1 MAIEIKKVVRVFKY
15 NSVTLPDPGE
25 TLSPDQVRDL
35 YSASYPELANA
46 VVEGPETKGNEMT
59 YKFVKAVGTKG

>member
-1 MAIEIKKVVRVFKY
+1 MAIKVEKVVRVFVY

-25 TLSPDQVRDL
+25 KLTPDQVRDI

-46 VVEGPETKGNEMT
+46 VVEGPVTKGNEMT